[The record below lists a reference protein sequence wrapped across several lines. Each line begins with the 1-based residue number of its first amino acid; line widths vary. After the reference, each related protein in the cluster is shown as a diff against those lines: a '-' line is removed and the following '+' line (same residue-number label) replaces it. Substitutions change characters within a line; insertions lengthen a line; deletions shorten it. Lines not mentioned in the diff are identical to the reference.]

1 MHMPRLPRFC
11 QDGTDVLIHAHAKT
25 SMNFIDEEKQWS
37 VKTCC
42 RLPWISF
49 LCMLLMFAQF
59 QKFQKRPALKSVQ
72 VQSQMHSNLCIL
84 ANTMHLDD
92 EDHAPDELEDTETQ
106 VAAPVDAV
114 APSCHRC
121 NDDLGGD
128 GGCASCTAAGYA
140 PARGHGFALS
150 SERQRPPAEPRLPH
164 DGHREDQRFHMEGLE
179 EIDD

>member
-1 MHMPRLPRFC
+1 MH
-11 QDGTDVLIHAHAKT
+11 H
-25 SMNFIDEEKQWS
+25 
-37 VKTCC
+37 
-42 RLPWISF
+42 
-49 LCMLLMFAQF
+49 
-59 QKFQKRPALKSVQ
+59 
-72 VQSQMHSNLCIL
+72 
-84 ANTMHLDD
+84 DD

-106 VAAPVDAV
+106 VAAPADAV

>member
-1 MHMPRLPRFC
+1 MHGVHEQLIQCVSFVHLWVKVEKAQATRFC
-11 QDGTDVLIHAHAKT
+11 ILQRASGGQVRKILI
-25 SMNFIDEEKQWS
+25 
-37 VKTCC
+37 C
-42 RLPWISF
+42 L
-49 LCMLLMFAQF
+49 LCETL
-59 QKFQKRPALKSVQ
+59 KFQQ
-72 VQSQMHSNLCIL
+72 FEVQSQMHSNLCIL
-84 ANTMHLDD
+84 ANAMHHDD

-106 VAAPVDAV
+106 VAAPADAV